1 MTTKSLS
8 DLTIAK
14 EEASAKLATLKMR
27 LNTAETGYKIQRS
40 LAMVDGTIDELAKE
54 RGLEKTTES
63 TKAALLD
70 TFFGEVI
77 EEIARLQNEVAL
89 AQHQMDC
96 ARWELNLGYTEWGLT
111 QKHGEEWYE

>member
-1 MTTKSLS
+1 MTTKNLN

-40 LAMVDGTIDELAKE
+40 LAMVDGTVDELAKKH
-54 RGLEKTTES
+54 GDIKTTE
-63 TKAALLD
+63 KNVVALLD
-70 TFFGEVI
+70 AFFGEVI
-77 EEIARLQNEVAL
+77 EEISRLQNEVVL

>member
-1 MTTKSLS
+1 MTKNLN

-40 LAMVDGTIDELAKE
+40 LAMVDGTIDELTKE
-54 RGLEKTTES
+54 RGLEKTTEP

-70 TFFGEVI
+70 AFFGEVI
-77 EEIARLQNEVAL
+77 EEISRLQNEVTL